1 MNFQNKDKK
10 KILRIGIASVVC
22 VCIVGGG
29 TLFAMKKSEKAVK
42 VAPVAGMSNGGWYS
56 ESDVYDYAKVSA
68 GASQDIYQD
77 DTLTIKEIYV
87 KAGDTVKIGDRL
99 VAYDTT
105 LAGLEREM
113 KQMEIQ
119 GIELNIQNQKAEL
132 EQLRNARIIASAGR
146 NQEELQ
152 KMTAKGTRPGAVQL
166 ASVKGQ
172 QETENGEGLGN
183 PEQPETPGNPGTTE
197 TPEEPAK
204 PAIGKPFPEELK
216 GKTIYK
222 EITKDAI
229 PYNEDGDGTKEKP
242 YRYLC
247 APGATVN
254 AEFMLKM
261 LEERAVCVFDVVDQ
275 EQEPT
280 LLLYSWTL
288 DGKTGQVI
296 KPEEPETPDT
306 PEEPEIPE
314 EPEAPGG
321 YDEPDTGDA
330 DGMTR
335 EEQTKQIQEKEQKI
349 KDLDLEKRTA
359 QLELKKLDKKVNNGV
374 VKSTVEGTVKSVLDE
389 EEAKLENKPVISVS
403 GKEGYYVTGGVAESS
418 YEKIEEGMTAMVT
431 SWNTGNVYEATI
443 TGVGNSPV
451 EGMQSSEN
459 ANLSYYPFTAVI
471 EGDAELSPGEG
482 VSISIDGLSGD
493 GEDAIYLEQ
502 MFIREDGNRSYVYK
516 KGDNGKLQ
524 KQYVELGKN
533 MYGSIEIVS
542 GLTMEDEIAFPYGR
556 NVKEGAKTKT
566 VESLYDYN

>member
-172 QETENGEGLGN
+172 QETENGEGPGN
-183 PEQPETPGNPGTTE
+183 PEQPETPENPEG
-197 TPEEPAK
+197 PEK
-204 PAIGKPFPEELK
+204 PSIGKPFPEELK
-216 GKTIYK
+216 DKIIYK
-222 EITKDAI
+222 EITKDAA

-275 EQEPT
+275 EKEPT

-296 KPEEPETPDT
+296 KPENPEQPVT
-306 PEEPEIPE
+306 PEEPKIP
-314 EPEAPGG
+314 
-321 YDEPDTGDA
+321 DEPDNPGGDEEPDPGDS

-374 VKSTVEGTVKSVLDE
+374 VKSTVEGTVKAVLDE
-389 EEAKLENKPVISVS
+389 EEAKLENKPVISVT
-403 GKEGYYVTGGVAESS
+403 GKNGYYVTGGIAESS
-418 YEKIEEGMTAMVT
+418 YDKLKEGMTVMVT
-431 SWNTGNVYEATI
+431 SWNTGNFYEATI
-443 TGVGNSPV
+443 TSIGNSPV
-451 EGMQSSEN
+451 ESMKSSEN
-459 ANLSYYPFTAVI
+459 PNMSYYPFTAVV
-471 EGDAELSPGEG
+471 EKDADLSSGEG
-482 VSISIDGLSGD
+482 VSISVDGLSGD
-493 GEDAIYLEQ
+493 SGDSIYLEQ

-516 KGDNGKLQ
+516 KGKHGRLE
-524 KQYVELGKN
+524 KQYVEVGKN

>member
-1 MNFQNKDKK
+1 MTFQKRNKK
-10 KILRIGIASVVC
+10 KILQIGIALVVC
-22 VCIVGGG
+22 VCFIGGG
-29 TLFAMKKSEKAVK
+29 IIFAMKKSEKAVK
-42 VAPVAGMSNGGWYS
+42 VAPVASMSNGGWYS
-56 ESDVYDYAKVSA
+56 ESDIYDYAKVQA
-68 GASQDIYQD
+68 GASQDIYHD

-87 KAGDTVKIGDRL
+87 KSGDTVKIGDRL

-105 LAGLEREM
+105 LAGLEQEM

-132 EQLRNARIIASAGR
+132 EQLKNAKIVSSVERS
-146 NQEELQ
+146 QDELR
-152 KMTAKGTRPGAVQL
+152 KMTAKGTRPGIIRTAD
-166 ASVKGQ
+166 AKKNEG
-172 QETENGEGLGN
+172 ENPDTSEN
-183 PEQPETPGNPGTTE
+183 PEQPETPENPEG
-197 TPEEPAK
+197 PEK
-204 PAIGKPFPEELK
+204 PSIGKLFPEELK
-216 GKTIYK
+216 DKIIYK
-222 EITKDAI
+222 EITKDAA

-261 LEERAVCVFDVVDQ
+261 LEERAVCIFDVVDQ
-275 EQEPT
+275 EKEPT

-296 KPEEPETPDT
+296 KPENPEQPGT
-306 PEEPEIPE
+306 PEEPIIPD
-314 EPEAPGG
+314 EPDNPGG
-321 YDEPDTGDA
+321 YEEPDPGEA

-335 EEQTKQIQEKEQKI
+335 EEQAKQIQEKEQKI

-374 VKSTVEGTVKSVLDE
+374 VKSTVEGTVKAVLDE
-389 EEAKLENKPVISVS
+389 EEAKLENKPVISVT
-403 GKEGYYVTGGVAESS
+403 GKNGCYVIGGIAESS
-418 YEKIEEGMTAMVT
+418 YDKLKEGMTVMVT
-431 SWNTGNVYEATI
+431 SWNTGNSYEATI
-443 TGVGNSPV
+443 TSIGNSPV
-451 EGMQSSEN
+451 ESMKSSEN
-459 ANLSYYPFTAVI
+459 PNMSYYPFTAVV
-471 EGDAELSPGEG
+471 EKDADLSSGEG
-482 VSISIDGLSGD
+482 VSISVDGLSGD
-493 GEDAIYLEQ
+493 SGNSIYLEQ

-516 KGDNGKLQ
+516 KGKHGRLE
-524 KQYVELGKN
+524 KQYVEVGKN

>member
-1 MNFQNKDKK
+1 M
-10 KILRIGIASVVC
+10 
-22 VCIVGGG
+22 
-29 TLFAMKKSEKAVK
+29 
-42 VAPVAGMSNGGWYS
+42 
-56 ESDVYDYAKVSA
+56 
-68 GASQDIYQD
+68 
-77 DTLTIKEIYV
+77 
-87 KAGDTVKIGDRL
+87 
-99 VAYDTT
+99 
-105 LAGLEREM
+105 
-113 KQMEIQ
+113 
-119 GIELNIQNQKAEL
+119 
-132 EQLRNARIIASAGR
+132 
-146 NQEELQ
+146 
-152 KMTAKGTRPGAVQL
+152 
-166 ASVKGQ
+166 
-172 QETENGEGLGN
+172 
-183 PEQPETPGNPGTTE
+183 
-197 TPEEPAK
+197 
-204 PAIGKPFPEELK
+204 
-216 GKTIYK
+216 
-222 EITKDAI
+222 
-229 PYNEDGDGTKEKP
+229 
-242 YRYLC
+242 
-247 APGATVN
+247 
-254 AEFMLKM
+254 
-261 LEERAVCVFDVVDQ
+261 
-275 EQEPT
+275 
-280 LLLYSWTL
+280 
-288 DGKTGQVI
+288 
-296 KPEEPETPDT
+296 
-306 PEEPEIPE
+306 
-314 EPEAPGG
+314 
-321 YDEPDTGDA
+321 
-330 DGMTR
+330 
-335 EEQTKQIQEKEQKI
+335 
-349 KDLDLEKRTA
+349 
-359 QLELKKLDKKVNNGV
+359 NNGV

>member
-1 MNFQNKDKK
+1 MTFQKRNKK
-10 KILRIGIASVVC
+10 KILQIGIALVVC
-22 VCIVGGG
+22 VCFIGGG
-29 TLFAMKKSEKAVK
+29 IIFAMKKSEKAVK
-42 VAPVAGMSNGGWYS
+42 VAPVASMSNGGWYS
-56 ESDVYDYAKVSA
+56 ESDIYDYAKVQA
-68 GASQDIYQD
+68 GASQDIYHD

-87 KAGDTVKIGDRL
+87 KSGDTVKIGDRL

-105 LAGLEREM
+105 LAGLEQEM

-132 EQLRNARIIASAGR
+132 EQLKNAKIVSSVERS
-146 NQEELQ
+146 QDELR
-152 KMTAKGTRPGAVQL
+152 KMTAKGTRPGIIRTAD
-166 ASVKGQ
+166 AKKNEG
-172 QETENGEGLGN
+172 ENPDTSEN
-183 PEQPETPGNPGTTE
+183 PEQPETPENPEG
-197 TPEEPAK
+197 PEK
-204 PAIGKPFPEELK
+204 PSIGKPFPEELK
-216 GKTIYK
+216 DKIIYK
-222 EITKDAI
+222 EITKDAA

-275 EQEPT
+275 EKEPT

-296 KPEEPETPDT
+296 KPENPEQPVT
-306 PEEPEIPE
+306 PEEPKIP
-314 EPEAPGG
+314 
-321 YDEPDTGDA
+321 DEPDNPGGDEEPDPGDS

-335 EEQTKQIQEKEQKI
+335 EEQAKQIQEKEQKI

-374 VKSTVEGTVKSVLDE
+374 VKSTVEGTVKAVLDE
-389 EEAKLENKPVISVS
+389 EEAKLENKPVISVT
-403 GKEGYYVTGGVAESS
+403 GKTGYYVIGGIAESS
-418 YEKIEEGMTAMVT
+418 YDKLKE
-431 SWNTGNVYEATI
+431 
-443 TGVGNSPV
+443 GNSPV
-451 EGMQSSEN
+451 ESMKSSEN
-459 ANLSYYPFTAVI
+459 PNMSYYPFTAVV
-471 EGDAELSPGEG
+471 EKDADLSSGEG
-482 VSISIDGLSGD
+482 VSISVDGLSGD
-493 GEDAIYLEQ
+493 SGDLIYLEQ

-516 KGDNGKLQ
+516 KGKNGRLE
-524 KQYVELGKN
+524 KQYVEVGKN
-533 MYGSIEIVS
+533 MYGSMEIVS